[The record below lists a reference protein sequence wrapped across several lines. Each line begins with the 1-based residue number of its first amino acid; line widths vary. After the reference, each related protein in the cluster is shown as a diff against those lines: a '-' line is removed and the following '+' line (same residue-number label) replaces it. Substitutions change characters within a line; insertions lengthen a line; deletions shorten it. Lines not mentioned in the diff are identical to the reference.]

1 MKKQQVRAIWG
12 VGIYYLVMAVALWAL
27 FRWVPGWADIFAGA
41 RLKELGATDEDIHT
55 MMVDNPRR
63 FLEGN

>member
-1 MKKQQVRAIWG
+1 
-12 VGIYYLVMAVALWAL
+12 
-27 FRWVPGWADIFAGA
+27 
-41 RLKELGATDEDIHT
+41 LGATDQDIHT